1 METHT
6 LGEEIN
12 NLITDKLLK
21 YGYSIIE
28 NSWEIPITN
37 FIIYLK

>member
-28 NSWEIPITN
+28 NSWD
-37 FIIYLK
+37 IIAIKNNND